1 MANLDPAQKID
12 IRRDPISGVV
22 RATAFI
28 TAAQIVSL
36 GASTTGEISLWTIPK
51 GAVILAASV
60 TNGGT
65 SFATLSTLTASLGIT
80 GATTA
85 IMSAETIL
93 LANANA
99 TTGVAVATQAIYAE
113 TAAKAVTVEFTGD
126 VNLSTATGGSPG
138 GVRVD
143 MAWIERI
150 LI

>member
-12 IRRDPISGVV
+12 IRRCPTSGVV

-28 TAAQIVSL
+28 TAAQIVGL
-36 GASTTGEISLWTIPK
+36 GASTTGEISLWTIPA
-51 GAVILAASV
+51 GSVILMARV
-60 TNGGT
+60 KNGGT
-65 SFATLSTLTASLGIT
+65 TFATLSTLTASLGIT

-85 IMSAETIL
+85 IMAAETIL

-99 TTGVAVATQAIYAE
+99 TTGVAVATQGIYAE
-113 TAAKAVTVEFTGD
+113 TAAKAITVEFTGD

-143 MAWIERI
+143 MAWIEPI
-150 LI
+150 VI